1 MCKEAVPPVLSFR
14 ALLQNACALGLVK
27 NGISGMLEFQET
39 WHDWKAY
46 LGQMHFFLTGIIGFC
61 DYLIL

>member
-1 MCKEAVPPVLSFR
+1 MPKEAKFAVL
-14 ALLQNACALGLVK
+14 LTLGLVQ
-27 NGISGMLEFQET
+27 NVIYGMLEFQET